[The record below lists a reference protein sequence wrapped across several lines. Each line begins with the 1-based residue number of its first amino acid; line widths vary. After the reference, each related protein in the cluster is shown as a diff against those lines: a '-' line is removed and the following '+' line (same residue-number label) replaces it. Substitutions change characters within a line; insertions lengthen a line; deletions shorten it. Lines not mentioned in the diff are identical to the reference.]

1 MSGYNDAFDGI
12 EKAERSKGGLY
23 LSAGTYADL
32 EIVNVKMITSRKGI
46 DLFTVELLVH
56 KSEGEKAIR
65 SGLRPAWQVKRTS
78 DNFLTDVREFV
89 AEAAGCEFQEV
100 DAAGVRAV
108 LGKDG
113 LVPTISRLAGVHL
126 SASAYDKATKGG
138 GNFTKVMW
146 ERWPAAKLKSA

>member
-78 DNFLTDVREFV
+78 DNFLGDVKAFV
-89 AEAAGCEFQEV
+89 AEAADCKDEEV
-100 DAAGVRAV
+100 DPAGVRAV
-108 LGKDG
+108 LGSDKPPK
-113 LVPTISRLAGVHL
+113 VSPLAGTHL
-126 SASAYDKATKGG
+126 RATAFDVKTKAG
-138 GNFTKVMW
+138 GNFTRVIW
-146 ERWPAAKLKSA
+146 ERMSQGVQLKSA